1 MERGNE
7 QIPSTGLAA
16 VMFMFIVGS
25 SLTVPLAAV
34 AGHDAWISILLAI
47 AVSCGIVWVY
57 TTLCQLFPG
66 RSLVEIGSDLFGA
79 WTGRILGLCYAWYS
93 FHLGV
98 LVLRAFTE
106 FIMMVALPKT
116 PPLTVSAAMM
126 AIVLWV
132 TYSGV
137 ETVCRCSLAILAFVL
152 LEGIVSMILMGGNFE
167 AGNLLPIIDRGWS
180 PIVQGMTELVGFPFG
195 ETILF
200 AMIIPHLNKVGQA
213 KRTVIWT
220 LIAAGSLLLLVN
232 LRNTLVLGELS
243 SRLIYPSY
251 TAYQYISI
259 ADFIERV
266 EPIVIV
272 TWVTGVFIKLSVCLY
287 VAANSLSTALA
298 GSRFR
303 TYLVPLTLLMI
314 EFSRLIYRNNTELI
328 QFATNVWQWYSVP
341 FQILVPVLLLLAA
354 LFVKR
359 KRNTARRCKEET
371 GSTEAAIE

>member
-1 MERGNE
+1 MHRQIE

-16 VMFMFIVGS
+16 VMYMFIVGS

-47 AVSCGIVWVY
+47 VVSFGIVWIYATV
-57 TTLCQLFPG
+57 CQLYPG
-66 RSLVEIGSDLFGA
+66 RSLVEIGSELFGV
-79 WTGRILGLCYAWYS
+79 WTGRFLGICYTWYA

-106 FIMMVALPKT
+106 FIKMVALPET
-116 PPLTVSAAMM
+116 PPLVISAAMM

-132 TYSGV
+132 TYSGI
-137 ETVCRCSLAILAFVL
+137 ETICRCSLAILTFVL
-152 LEGIVSMILMGGNFE
+152 IEGFVSFVLMGENFE
-167 AGNLLPIIDRGWS
+167 AGNLLPVVDRGWS
-180 PIVQGMTELVGFPFG
+180 PILQGMTELVGFPFG

-200 AMIIPHLNKVGQA
+200 AMIIPQLNKIGQA
-213 KRTVIWT
+213 RRTVLWT

-232 LRNTLVLGELS
+232 LRNTLVLGELT
-243 SRLIYPSY
+243 SRMIYPSY

-266 EPIVIV
+266 EPVVVV
-272 TWVTGVFIKLSVCLY
+272 TWVAGGFIKLSVCLY
-287 VAANSLSTALA
+287 VAAKSLSTALA

-314 EFSRLIYRNNTELI
+314 EFSRFIYRSNTELI
-328 QFATNVWQWYSVP
+328 QFATRVWQWYSVP
-341 FQILVPVLLLLAA
+341 FQIIIPIILLIVA
-354 LFVKR
+354 LIVKR
-359 KRNTARRCKEET
+359 KRKMSCPSKEEA
-371 GSTEAAIE
+371 GSMEAGIE